1 MRTFE
6 KVTTQSSTDAIDHSW
21 DNTNNSGVAWY
32 VYASAVGGVA
42 SLGIVHN
49 DGTVKLV
56 ESDTI
61 AADAPT
67 QLVYDFPISKAV
79 FRWVPAS
86 GSASTLTSRLTP
98 KPSR

>member
-6 KVTTQSSTDAIDHSW
+6 KVTAHDSTAAIDHSW

-32 VYASAVGGVA
+32 VFDPTVGGVA

-49 DGTVKLV
+49 DGTIKLV

-61 AADAPT
+61 AANAPT

-86 GSASTLTSRLTP
+86 VTASTLTSRLTP